1 MPTTR
6 RVRLGK
12 AADGRSKVDD
22 LLTRAQLVGY
32 EPAPAAIGTVIPR
45 AEFAETAARGEF
57 PATFL
62 LDLERVETG
71 DGVGTAQARVAVNWD
86 EDTLNQL
93 LASTEDE
100 EIALCFDEREL
111 ARAFDDVDGHG
122 LRERA
127 AVLAIAVTAAGMSA
141 TPALARHAEAAGL
154 GTSQSSGVTATPQ
167 ASSQGSAAVPM
178 GVQRAQ
184 QLNQQISVGQTQSPS
199 ADAPAV
205 TSTGGSGLSSGELA
219 AIAGAS
225 AILISAAG
233 FGLTRKHTP
242 PAQPA

>member
-1 MPTTR
+1 M
-6 RVRLGK
+6 
-12 AADGRSKVDD
+12 DD

-62 LDLERVETG
+62 LDLERVETA
-71 DGVGTAQARVAVNWD
+71 DGGGTAQARVAVDWD
-86 EDTLNQL
+86 EDTLNRL

-100 EIALCFDEREL
+100 EIALWFDEREL
-111 ARAFDDVDGHG
+111 ARAFDDVESHG

-141 TPALARHAEAAGL
+141 TPALARHAEVAGL

-167 ASSQGSAAVPM
+167 ASGQDSAVPM
-178 GVQRAQ
+178 GVQRAH
-184 QLNQQISVGQTQSPS
+184 QLNQQISAGQTQSPS

-242 PAQPA
+242 PVQPA